1 MVFYDCEKEVIGKRR
16 YDSKREKDPVFMDLS
31 PLLNEFEWNLA
42 YQWFNRGKPDPIYIS
57 KQAKVHPMCVW
68 W

>member
-31 PLLNEFEWNLA
+31 PPLNGFE
-42 YQWFNRGKPDPIYIS
+42 
-57 KQAKVHPMCVW
+57 
-68 W
+68 